1 MTDVEQ
7 AGGERSR
14 DSDRERVF
22 PRDEHGISRKAIPE
36 SVLKVLYRLHRSGH
50 RAYLCGGSVRDLLL
64 GRVPKDFD
72 VVTDARPQELRRLFR
87 NSRIIGRRFRL
98 VHILFQDMVVEVAT
112 FRREPEANPA
122 EGEVLVRSDNTFG
135 SPQEDA
141 RRRDFTVNGLF
152 YDIADY
158 RVLDYVDGVADLQAR
173 LIRVIG
179 DADLRFREDPV
190 RMLRAIEFAARL
202 DFEIEAATFDAIVEH
217 REEILKASPARVTDE
232 LLELLRRGFALE
244 SIHLLDDTQVLR
256 SLIPEVSELLES
268 GRAAYFWK
276 MLEVLDRT
284 TRSGRVLQDTMLLSV
299 VAMPTVVEAV
309 FELETAKRERM
320 QPLDVLPFIRERIES
335 MMRRLVIP
343 AWMRHEIEQ
352 NLELVWRFQEPP
364 SDNRRDLR
372 LMLRDR
378 SSDALALFELYAIS
392 SGRYADAFAEW
403 HALARRVRAG
413 ERPARSR
420 ARRRRRR

>member
-1 MTDVEQ
+1 MTDFER
-7 AGGERSR
+7 AGRERSG
-14 DSDRERVF
+14 DSDSERVL
-22 PRDEHGISRKAIPE
+22 PREEHGISRKAIPE

-72 VVTDARPQELRRLFR
+72 VVTDASPQALRRLFR

-135 SPQEDA
+135 SPEEDA

-158 RVLDYVDGVADLQAR
+158 RVLDYVEGVADLEAR

-179 DADLRFREDPV
+179 NPDLRFREDPV

-268 GRAAYFWK
+268 GRGAYFWK

-284 TRSGRVLQDTMLLSV
+284 TRAGKVLQDTMLLSV

-403 HALARRVRAG
+403 HSLAKRVRAG
-413 ERPARSR
+413 ERPARRR
-420 ARRRRRR
+420 AKRRRRR

>member
-1 MTDVEQ
+1 MTDVER
-7 AGGERSR
+7 AGRERSR
-14 DSDRERVF
+14 DSDSERVL
-22 PRDEHGISRKAIPE
+22 PREEHGISRKAIPE

-135 SPQEDA
+135 SPEEDA

-158 RVLDYVDGVADLQAR
+158 RVLDYVDGVADLEAR

-179 DADLRFREDPV
+179 DPDLRFREDPV

-284 TRSGRVLQDTMLLSV
+284 TRSGKLLQDTMLLSV
-299 VAMPTVVEAV
+299 VAMPAVVEAV

-320 QPLDVLPFIRERIES
+320 QPLDVLPFIRERIEL

-392 SGRYADAFAEW
+392 SGRYAEAFAEW
-403 HALARRVRAG
+403 HALAKRVKAG
-413 ERPARSR
+413 ERPARR
-420 ARRRRRR
+420 RTRRRRRR